1 MAKFKIKLDD
11 SAIEGCKK
19 SELREE
25 LFRILDKTSFH
36 DFSEVNYEVKKVKEK
51 SITLKA
57 KNKKVIKEIMKKF
70 DLYES
75 GPCGNGFA
83 VCNGYTIK
91 KLEKKEKEKDIEK

>member
-25 LFRILDKTSFH
+25 LFRVLDNPSFQK
-36 DFSEVNYEVKKVKEK
+36 FSEVNYEVKKIKEK

-57 KNKKVIKEIMKKF
+57 ENKKAIKEIMKKF

-75 GPCGNGFA
+75 GPWGNCFA
-83 VCNGYTIK
+83 VCDGYTIK